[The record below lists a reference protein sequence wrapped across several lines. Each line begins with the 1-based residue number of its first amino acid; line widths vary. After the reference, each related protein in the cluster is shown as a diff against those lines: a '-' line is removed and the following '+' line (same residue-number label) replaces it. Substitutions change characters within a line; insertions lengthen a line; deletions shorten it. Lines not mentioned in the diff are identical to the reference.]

1 MKTPRHNRALLCLLL
16 VFAATSAARA
26 QGAKPLLL
34 RRPTVSRTQ
43 VAFVYGGDLW
53 VVPREGG
60 EARRLTAGA
69 GAETS
74 PHFSPDGTQIAFTG
88 EYDGNVDVYVVPAA
102 GGVPRR
108 LTYHPAGDSVVGWTP
123 DGGRVLFVSTRA
135 SANGSGRLYTIPP
148 TGGAEVMTELPLP
161 TAEEASY
168 SPDGARVAYVPIG
181 QWQAAWKRY
190 RGGQTRPI
198 WIANLSDSSIEKLP
212 RENSND
218 FDPMWIGQTV
228 YFLSD
233 RAGPVTLFAYDTAA
247 KTVRQVVENNGL
259 DLKSASAGAGVI
271 AYEQFGTIYLYDT
284 ASRASKRLDVTVAGD
299 LAEVRPRFL
308 KIEPRRINAA
318 GLSPSGARAVFE
330 ARGEILTVPAE
341 KGDVRDLSN
350 TVGAVERDPAWSPDG
365 RWIAYFS
372 DESGEYALY
381 LRDQSGM
388 GEARKIDLGQPP
400 SFFYSPRWSP
410 DSKKIAYTDKRM
422 NVWYVDVDRP
432 APVRVDSDAYELPF
446 HSLDPSWSPDSKWI
460 AYTKQLR
467 NHLHAVFLYSLDEKK
482 SSQATDGMSDA
493 RYPVFDRSGKY
504 LYFAA
509 STDIALANSWLEM
522 SSINRPFTRSV
533 YMIVLDK
540 TQASPLAPESDDEK
554 TQAQAAP
561 TPGATPEA
569 ATPPTA
575 DMSKEQQAAAA
586 AAPKGAEKK
595 PAAVRVDLDQ
605 IGQRVLALPVPARNY
620 VGLLTGK
627 DGVLFLAEGPA
638 VGSGGNDPFAL
649 VKFDL
654 ATRKAD
660 KFLDGVTSF
669 EVSHNGEKTLY
680 RRGEGW
686 FIAGAAQPPKPGEGA
701 LNLSDLTVQIDP
713 RAEWRQ
719 MYREVWRI
727 QRDFFYDPNHH
738 GLDLKAAEKKYEPYL
753 DQIASRDDLNYLF
766 EEMLGELST
775 GHVFVSGG
783 DRPDVRRV
791 PGGLLGAD
799 YDTDRGRYRF
809 ARVYNGENWNPSLRA
824 PLTQPGVNVRA
835 GEYLLAVRGRELRS
849 TDNIYQVFEGT
860 AGKSVA
866 LRVGPN
872 PDGAGSREVTVV
884 PVASERGLRR
894 LAWIEDNRRKV
905 DQMSGGRVAYVYLPD
920 TAGGGF
926 ASFNRYYFSQVG
938 KDAVV
943 IDERYNSGGD
953 IADYIIDNLRRPP
966 MSRVTTR
973 EGEDY
978 TYPVGSIYGPKVMII
993 NEMAGSGGDAL
1004 PWYFRRTGIG
1014 PLVGKK
1020 TWGGLVGIYDYPEL
1034 MDGGSIT
1041 APRIAIY
1048 GLQGDWEVENRGIA
1062 PDVEVEYD
1070 PKLVRQ
1076 GHDPQLEKAVEVA
1089 LDLLAKSPPPQF
1101 KKPAYP
1107 NYQKGGAQA
1116 ERNEQRRK

>member
-1 MKTPRHNRALLCLLL
+1 MTTRNQTHALLCLLL
-16 VFAATSAARA
+16 LLAAAPAARA
-26 QGAKPLLL
+26 QGGKPLLL
-34 RRPTVSRTQ
+34 RHPTVSRTQ

-53 VVPREGG
+53 TVAREGG

-69 GAETS
+69 GVETD
-74 PHFSPDGTQIAFTG
+74 PHFSPDGAQIAFTG

-108 LTYHPAGDSVVGWTP
+108 LTYHPALDSVVGWTP
-123 DGGRVLFVSTRA
+123 DGSRVLFTSSRA
-135 SANGSGRLYTIPP
+135 SATGSNRLYTIPT
-148 TGGAEVMTELPLP
+148 TGGAEVMAELPLP

-168 SPDGARVAYVPIG
+168 SPDGSRLAYVPVQ

-190 RGGQTRPI
+190 RGGQTKPI
-198 WIANLSDSSIEKLP
+198 WIADLSDSSIEKLP

-218 FDPMWIGQTV
+218 FNPMWIGQTV

-233 RAGPVTLFAYDTAA
+233 RAGAVTLFAYDTATKA
-247 KTVRQVVENNGL
+247 VRQVVENGGL
-259 DLKSASAGAGVI
+259 DLKSASAGAGAI
-271 AYEQFGTIYLYDT
+271 AYEQFGTIYLYDL
-284 ASRASKRLDVTVAGD
+284 AARASKRLDVTVAGD

-308 KIEPRRINAA
+308 KIEPRRIRSAA
-318 GLSPSGARAVFE
+318 LSPTGARAVFE

-341 KGDVRDLSN
+341 KGDVRDLTN
-350 TVGAVERDPAWSPDG
+350 TTGAVERDPAWSPDG
-365 RWIAYFS
+365 KWIAYFS
-372 DESGEYALY
+372 DESGEYVLH

-422 NVWYVDVDRP
+422 NVWYVDLDRP

-446 HSLDPSWSPDSKWI
+446 HSLDPAWSPDSKWL
-460 AYTKQLR
+460 AYTKQLT
-467 NHLHAVFLYSLDEKK
+467 NHLHAVFLYSVDQKK
-482 SSQATDGMSDA
+482 SSQVTDGMSDA
-493 RYPVFDRSGKY
+493 RYPVFDRNGKY

-540 TQASPLAPESDDEK
+540 TQPSPLAPESDDEK
-554 TQAQAAP
+554 IAAEQPSP
-561 TPGATPEA
+561 TPSASPAPSPAEGQSEP
-569 ATPPTA
+569 
-575 DMSKEQQAAAA
+575 QAAAA
-586 AAPKGAEKK
+586 QKAKSKA
-595 PAAVRVDLDQ
+595 AAVRVDLDQ
-605 IGQRVLALPVPARNY
+605 IGQRVLALPLPARNY
-620 VGLLTGK
+620 AGLVAGK
-627 DGVLFLAEGPA
+627 DGVLFLAEAPPVDSG
-638 VGSGGNDPFAL
+638 GGNDPFAV

-654 ATRKAD
+654 STRKSD

-669 EVSHNGEKTLY
+669 DVSHSGEKALY
-680 RRGEGW
+680 QRAGGAW
-686 FIAGAAQPPKPGEGA
+686 FIAGTAQAPKPGEGA
-701 LNLSDLTVQIDP
+701 LNLSDLTVQVDP

-727 QRDFFYDPNHH
+727 ERDFFYDPHHH
-738 GLDLKAAEKKYEPYL
+738 GLDIAAAEKKYEPYL
-753 DQIASRDDLNYLF
+753 DNLASRDDLNYLF

-775 GHVFVSGG
+775 GHVFVNGG
-783 DRPDVRRV
+783 ERPEVKRI

-809 ARVYNGENWNPSLRA
+809 ARVYNGENWNPQLRA

-835 GEYLLAVRGRELRS
+835 GEYLLAVRGRELRAS
-849 TDNIYQVFEGT
+849 DNIYQVFEGT
-860 AGKSVA
+860 AGKAVA
-866 LRVGPN
+866 LRVGPD
-872 PDGAGSREVTVV
+872 PEGAGSREVTVV
-884 PVASERGLRR
+884 PVANERGLRR

-905 DQMSGGRVAYVYLPD
+905 DQLSKGRVAYVYLPD
-920 TAGGGF
+920 TANGGF
-926 ASFNRYYFSQVG
+926 TSFNRYYFSQVG

-943 IDERYNSGGD
+943 IDERFNTGGD
-953 IADYIIDNLRRPP
+953 IADYVIDNLRRPP

-978 TYPVGSIYGPKVMII
+978 SYPVGSIYGPKVMII

-1004 PWYFRRTGIG
+1004 PWYFRKTGIG

-1020 TWGGLVGIYDYPEL
+1020 TWGGLVGIYDYPQL

-1076 GHDPQLEKAVEVA
+1076 GHDPQLEKAVELA
-1089 LDLLAKSPPPQF
+1089 LDLLAKNPPPQF

-1107 NYQKGGAQA
+1107 NYQKGGAPA
-1116 ERNEQRRK
+1116 ERNNQRRR